1 MKLREISKKEYEDFC
16 DDVQEKNIFQ
26 SKEWAEVKRRF
37 GYHTYFVGLDQ
48 SGKSELRQCYYQLK
62 LKC

>member
-1 MKLREISKKEYEDFC
+1 MKLREISKKEFEDFC

-37 GYHTYFVGLDQ
+37 GYHTYFVMTFKKKTFFNQRNGL
-48 SGKSELRQCYYQLK
+48 R
-62 LKC
+62 